1 MRRVFSFLY
10 WAMAVGL
17 AASVAISATYGAFV
31 RPLPQAGAMAP
42 EGVTPDSPE
51 GRGCARDLKALHDE
65 LVDRAGRTFV
75 GDGGPTPEMLRDWTA
90 WSATWRDRLL
100 ERRTACRLGQSK
112 AMAPVDRLGRHLE
125 RLHLAYTT
133 ALNGFSDVGRR
144 QLVETRQAFEA
155 LGVDRPQD
163 VSRP

>member
-1 MRRVFSFLY
+1 MRRAFSLLY

-17 AASVAISATYGAFV
+17 AASVALSATHGAFM
-31 RPLPQAGAMAP
+31 RP
-42 EGVTPDSPE
+42 TPD
-51 GRGCARDLKALHDE
+51 
-65 LVDRAGRTFV
+65 
-75 GDGGPTPEMLRDWTA
+75 MLRDWTT
-90 WSATWRDRLL
+90 WTATWRDRLL

-112 AMAPVDRLGRHLE
+112 AMAPVDRLARHLE

-144 QLVETRQAFEA
+144 QLVETRKAFEA
-155 LGVDRPQD
+155 LGVDRPPD

>member
-1 MRRVFSFLY
+1 MRRAFSLLY

-17 AASVAISATYGAFV
+17 AASVALSATHGAFV
-31 RPLPQAGAMAP
+31 RPTPASGAMTP
-42 EGVTPDSPE
+42 EGVTPETPE
-51 GRGCARDLKALHDE
+51 GRACARDLKALHDE

-75 GDGGPTPEMLRDWTA
+75 GDGGPTPDMLRDWTT
-90 WSATWRDRLL
+90 WTATWRDRLL

-112 AMAPVDRLGRHLE
+112 AMAPVDRLARHLE

-144 QLVETRQAFEA
+144 QLVETRKAFEA
-155 LGVDRPQD
+155 LGVDRPPD